1 LLESRRIPAAVL
13 GLMRRGDRYVRL
25 AFLLALWSL
34 SAVAVGA
41 DAAAF
46 AEEGPSFDC
55 GKADTNT
62 ARLVCEDTFLMAL
75 DLRLAKAYDQQLAK
89 EKGQNRAGLVA
100 QQRAWLTGNETA
112 CQAPD
117 HGKAGFSETVEPRL
131 CLSQRYL
138 DRLTAFGAA
147 PAAPATTNNPGIH
160 PRCVQLLGE
169 VLADGQSKA
178 ALPFTQCDRVYR
190 SVSVRRSDGS
200 WLEAAGATPFVPSFR
215 YKPFAALSDGGEAVV
230 AVWGV
235 NGAGYTASAI
245 LKLYIEGTGQS
256 RILSA
261 QVLVQGGSNC
271 QRGILDARSVPDRTF
286 DVVFAVTPYD
296 LVVSISPS
304 LRTREGLDLLT
315 GRSGPTKDACVG
327 SLVERYA
334 PPYTGGTIEHGTL
347 EQATAMA
354 GSPIDDCFV
363 HIFSARDGGP
373 QKTVLDRAELQS
385 KTDAF
390 ARACLSPVR

>member
-1 LLESRRIPAAVL
+1 VVL
-13 GLMRRGDRYVRL
+13 GLIRQGDGYVRL

-34 SAVAVGA
+34 SAIAVEA
-41 DAAAF
+41 DAAAS

-62 ARLVCEDTFLMAL
+62 ERLVCEDTFLMAL
-75 DLRLAKAYDQQLAK
+75 DLRLANAYDQQLAK
-89 EKGQNRAGLVA
+89 EKGQKRAGLVA
-100 QQRAWLTGNETA
+100 QQRAWLTDNETA

-117 HGKAGFSETVEPRL
+117 PEKAGFSETVEARM

-138 DRLTAFGAA
+138 DRLAVFGAA
-147 PAAPATTNNPGIH
+147 PAAPATANNPHIH

-169 VLADGQSKA
+169 VLADGQSRA
-178 ALPFTQCDRVYR
+178 ALPLTQCDRVYR
-190 SVSVRRSDGS
+190 SVSVRRSDGR
-200 WLEAAGATPFVPSFR
+200 WLEAVGATPFVSSFR
-215 YKPFAALSDGGEAVV
+215 YKPFATLSDSSEAVV

-245 LKLYIEGTGQS
+245 LKLHIEGTGQS
-256 RILSA
+256 GMLSA

-271 QRGILDARSVPDRTF
+271 QRGILDARSVPDRRF

-304 LRTREGLDLLT
+304 LRTLEGLALLT
-315 GRSGPTKDACVG
+315 GRSGPTRDACVG

-334 PPYTGGTIEHGTL
+334 APYTSGTIERATL
-347 EQATAMA
+347 ERATAMA

-363 HIFSARDGGP
+363 RIFSAREGSP

-390 ARACLSPVR
+390 AQACLSPVR